1 VTTLRAGTATD
12 VGQVRQVN
20 QDRVLATEVLWLVAD
35 GMGGHQAGEVA
46 AEVAVATIQS
56 YLAEHGP
63 AALAEAV
70 VDANSAVIDQASTG
84 PDMAGM
90 GTTVTAMTLVAGASP
105 DGSDDVL
112 VLANVGDSRTYLLP
126 AGTSRLVQISEDHS
140 LVATLERQGQLTA
153 AEAAVHPQRNI
164 ITRALGVDP
173 VVLVDTWDLL
183 PVAGDRY
190 VMCSDG
196 LTNEVSDDVMASV
209 LVQFDDPAAA
219 AAELVRLANEGGGRD
234 NITVAVLDVVTAA
247 TSTPSGAG
255 IAADGSSRVL
265 AMTGG
270 VADEPL
276 MSVDGAAPAQV
287 PGAQVPGA
295 RASGGQAPGGQTP
308 GEQAPGGQAP
318 REQARRGRARSQPSA
333 REPSARRSA
342 GQESSRRSR
351 FTWRVGVFVLALVVL
366 AGATVAV
373 VAFAARN
380 TYFVG
385 TDPDGTTVVVF
396 RGQPGGL
403 LWFDPKVVAETDLS
417 VDDLPVVA
425 RRSVADGHQEPSLAD
440 ALTYVEN
447 LRAQVTTTTTT
458 TTSTTT
464 TSTTAPTA
472 ATLIPATASTLP
484 SVPAP
489 VPGG

>member
-1 VTTLRAGTATD
+1 MTILRAGTATD

-20 QDRVLATEVLWLVAD
+20 QDRVLATDVLWVVAD

-56 YLAEHGP
+56 HLAEHGP
-63 AALAEAV
+63 AALAGAV
-70 VDANSAVIDQASTG
+70 VDANSAVIDRASTG

-90 GTTVTAMTLVAGASP
+90 GTTVTAMTLVAGATP

-190 VMCSDG
+190 VLCSDG
-196 LTNEVSDDVMASV
+196 LTNEVSDDVIASV
-209 LVQFDDPAAA
+209 LVQFDDPVAAA
-219 AAELVRLANEGGGRD
+219 GELVRLANEGGGRD
-234 NITVAVLDVVTAA
+234 NITVAVLDVVSAA
-247 TSTPSGAG
+247 ASASSGAG

-276 MSVDGAAPAQV
+276 MSVDGTAPAQV
-287 PGAQVPGA
+287 
-295 RASGGQAPGGQTP
+295 SGERAPG
-308 GEQAPGGQAP
+308 ESAPRQRAP
-318 REQARRGRARSQPSA
+318 REQARPQPS
-333 REPSARRSA
+333 SRRSA
-342 GQESSRRSR
+342 GYASSRRSR
-351 FTWRVGVFVLALVVL
+351 FTWRVGVFVLALLVL

-396 RGQPGGL
+396 QGQPGGV

-447 LRAQVTTTTTT
+447 LRAQVTTTTTS
-458 TTSTTT
+458 TTSTTTT

-472 ATLIPATASTLP
+472 STLIPATASTLP
-484 SVPAP
+484 AVPAP